1 MDHHSTHGRR
11 AFTLTELL
19 TVVGLISLLV
29 SLLMPLVAK
38 VRTAAD
44 ATACLA
50 SLRQMGA
57 AWTMYTA
64 ENRGRLPHY
73 VSFAPSPT
81 PDAAWYGYWTGIL
94 DKYEV
99 RGEAILCAAA
109 ADEVETGTNAGFG
122 NVARA
127 WSGKYAISG
136 TALRFNN
143 TTHRTSSYGYNGYLV
158 AGERFGPC
166 IGGVKPASDV
176 PAFFDCAFA
185 DARPSNYSESFPAPP
200 PPNYRG
206 EWNAKAS
213 PDHWRFLLARH
224 GRGINVCMADG
235 SARWVRLEETYSLT
249 WHQGWVS
256 YRLQLPTK

>member
-1 MDHHSTHGRR
+1 MHGRR

-29 SLLMPLVAK
+29 SLLMPLVTK

-50 SLRQMGA
+50 TLRQMGA

-73 VSFAPSPT
+73 VSFAPTATQDS
-81 PDAAWYGYWTGIL
+81 AWYGYWTGIL
-94 DKYEV
+94 DRYEV
-99 RGEAILCAAA
+99 RGESLLCAAA
-109 ADEVETGTNAGFG
+109 AEEAESGPNALFG
-122 NVARA
+122 NVGRA
-127 WSGKYAISG
+127 WTGKYTRNG

-143 TTHRTSSYGYNGYLV
+143 STYRTSSYGYNGYLV
-158 AGERFGPC
+158 FGERFGAC
-166 IGGVKPASDV
+166 VGGVKPASNV
-176 PAFFDCAFA
+176 PAFYDAA
-185 DARPSNYSESFPAPP
+185 YPDARPDNYSESFPAPP
-200 PPNYRG
+200 PPNLRG
-206 EWNAKAS
+206 DQLGMSSDE
-213 PDHWRFLLARH
+213 HWRFLLARH

-235 SARWVRLEETYSLT
+235 SARWVRLEETYTLT